1 MSERAVFLDR
11 DGVLNHVVTRDG
23 RPASPRTLEELQLVP
38 GGAAAVA
45 RLRAAGFRTL
55 VVTNQP
61 DVARG
66 LLPPA
71 VLGQMMERIGR
82 ETGVDDMAWCPHD
95 DADGCACRKP
105 LPGMIHTLAERW
117 RVDPRRSFL
126 VGDGWKDMA
135 AGRAASC
142 TTVLLSRAYNAGTRS
157 TLACAD
163 LDGAVSAILEA
174 AESMV

>member
-1 MSERAVFLDR
+1 MSARAVFLDR
-11 DGVLNHVVTRDG
+11 DGVLNHVVMRAG
-23 RPASPRTLEELQLVP
+23 RPASPRSVEELQLVP
-38 GGAAAVA
+38 GAAAAVA
-45 RLRAAGFRTL
+45 RLREAGFRTL

-71 VLGQMMERIGR
+71 VLAEMMERVGR
-82 ETGVDDMAWCPHD
+82 ATGVDDVAWCPHD
-95 DADGCACRKP
+95 DRDGCGCRKP

-135 AGRAASC
+135 AGRAAGC
-142 TTVLLSRAYNAGTRS
+142 TTVLLSRPYNAGTRS
-157 TLACAD
+157 TLASAD

-174 AESMV
+174 AEGTV